1 MTLTEQLA
9 ILAQEIEMSDPID
22 WGMLSI
28 KEDDAY
34 KLIAASVL
42 DNYLLT
48 DKENRDILMLAT
60 VVKLVVENF
69 VLNLKMLKE

>member
-9 ILAQEIEMSDPID
+9 TLAQEIEMSDPID

-28 KEDDAY
+28 NEEDAY

-69 VLNLKMLKE
+69 VLNLKILKE

>member
-9 ILAQEIEMSDPID
+9 TLAQEIEMSDPID

-28 KEDDAY
+28 NEEDAY